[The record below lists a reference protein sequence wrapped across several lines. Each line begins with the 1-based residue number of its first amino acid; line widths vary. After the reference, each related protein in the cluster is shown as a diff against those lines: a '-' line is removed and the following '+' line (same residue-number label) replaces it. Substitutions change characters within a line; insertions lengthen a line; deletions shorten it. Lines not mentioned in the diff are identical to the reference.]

1 MGDGEAPCELMNDEG
16 VTCSAGVPTVWMSL
30 LNYLAKSGQ
39 TIPSLNRVV
48 VGGAACPLSIM
59 DDFKKHNVN
68 ILHAWGMTETSPLAT
83 VNSLKPGMEN
93 LDNEALDKI
102 RVKQGRPIFG
112 VDLKIVDGEGHEQ
125 PWNGEAVGEKIKA
138 KLLDYHPQIILDII
152 FTENEQWAE

>member
-1 MGDGEAPCELMNDEG
+1 MPYVLSWVLTASYIVVWRRRDDGTDQLG
-16 VTCSAGVPTVWMSL
+16 VRH
-30 LNYLAKSGQ
+30 
-39 TIPSLNRVV
+39 RVV